1 MVDKFAETLF
11 LLFTVLFVILWT
23 RLTLRNV
30 TVQPLL
36 QRKNFL
42 GEEVVGSAGLSF
54 IGSAVLGWLL
64 LCWRGLVDW
73 HEGGQLMFASLW
85 FGSLGLLDDLA
96 GEASAKGWRGHL
108 MAFFRQRKVTTG
120 FIKLVGGGVGAIF
133 LSAWLF
139 SVNVSPS
146 LPRLSA
152 HWLLLLIF
160 GAVLIALSA
169 NTLNLLDVRP
179 SRALKGFWALTFV
192 GLLVS
197 DGKGWWSLLPLLAG
211 TVAYAPA
218 DFRRQAMMGDAG
230 SNPLGACFGVWV
242 LNHWMLP
249 SSGIVTVE
257 LWILLAVFVA
267 LQIYAECRS
276 LTEDIKRIPP
286 LRWLDELGVRK

>member
-1 MVDKFAETLF
+1 MREAVIA
-11 LLFTVLFVILWT
+11 VLVAAFVALWT
-23 RLTLRNV
+23 RLTLRNIFH
-30 TVQPLL
+30 QPLL
-36 QRKNFL
+36 RRKNFL
-42 GEEVVGSAGLSF
+42 GEEVVGSAGLAF

-64 LCWRGLVDW
+64 LCWRGFVDW

-85 FGSLGLLDDLA
+85 FGSLGVLDDLA
-96 GEASAKGWRGHL
+96 GEANARGWRGHL
-108 MAFFRQRKVTTG
+108 TAFFRQKKVTTG

-152 HWLLLLIF
+152 HWLSLLVF
-160 GAVLIALSA
+160 GTVLIALSA

-179 SRALKGFWALTFV
+179 SRALKGFWVLSLV
-192 GLLVS
+192 GLLLS
-197 DGKGWWSLLPLLAG
+197 GGEGWWSLLPLLAG

-242 LNHWMLP
+242 LNHWMSP
-249 SSGIVTVE
+249 SSSIVTVE
-257 LWILLAVFVA
+257 LWVLLAIFVA
-267 LQIYAECRS
+267 FQFYAECRS
-276 LTEDIKRIPP
+276 LTEDIKRVPP
-286 LRWLDELGVRK
+286 LRWLDELGVKK

>member
-1 MVDKFAETLF
+1 MKEAVIAIL
-11 LLFTVLFVILWT
+11 VAAFVVLWT
-23 RLTLRNV
+23 RLTLRNIFH
-30 TVQPLL
+30 QPLL
-36 QRKNFL
+36 RGKNFL
-42 GEEVVGSAGLSF
+42 GEEVASSAGLSF

-96 GEASAKGWRGHL
+96 GDAGAKGWRGHL

-139 SVNVSPS
+139 SVNVPTS
-146 LPRLSA
+146 LPRLSM
-152 HWLLLLIF
+152 HWPLLLIF
-160 GAVLIALSA
+160 RTVLIALSA